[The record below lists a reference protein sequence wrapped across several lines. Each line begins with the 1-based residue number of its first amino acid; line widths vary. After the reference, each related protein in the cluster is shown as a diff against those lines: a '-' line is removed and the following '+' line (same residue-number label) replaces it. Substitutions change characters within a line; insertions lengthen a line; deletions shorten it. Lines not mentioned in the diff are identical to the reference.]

1 MREILFRGK
10 RIADGKW
17 MYGLPSYDEY
27 GNIEEI
33 QVWDGEDISFC
44 LVDPETI
51 CQYTGLT
58 DKNGKKI
65 WEGDI
70 LSGYLDDDFPEAET
84 RVLVLWQEN
93 GWCAKQLEC
102 NGYEKLDVWYSEYFE
117 VIGNV
122 VDNPK
127 LLEV

>member
-10 RIADGKW
+10 TISGNW
-17 MYGLPSYDEY
+17 VQGLLANKNDEWY
-27 GNIEEI
+27 ISNKAGFPFAYEI
-33 QVWDGEDISFC
+33 Y
-44 LVDPETI
+44 PETI

-58 DKNGKKI
+58 DRNGKKI

-70 LSGYLDDDFPEAET
+70 VREIYYPHHPYEVIWSDEEGGWALGVDAEP
-84 RVLVLWQEN
+84 LYCIGSAN
-93 GWCAKQLEC
+93 G
-102 NGYEKLDVWYSEYFE
+102 EKNE

-122 VDNPK
+122 FENQE

>member
-70 LSGYLDDDFPEAET
+70 MREIYCPHHPYEVEYDIL
-84 RVLVLWQEN
+84 LV
-93 GWCAKQLEC
+93 K
-102 NGYEKLDVWYSEYFE
+102 
-117 VIGNV
+117 
-122 VDNPK
+122 
-127 LLEV
+127 